1 MSQRLLAVVL
11 LLSAAGSAAAVRD
24 YAVGPAPSWV
34 LPASAH
40 ARPAPAKEISAGAY
54 WRVVDYQVRV
64 ERNTTEEYHRFAIE
78 LLNER
83 GVEDNAQIA
92 LDFDP
97 TYQSLIVHHVSIRRG
112 ATRADALG
120 SARAS
125 VLQREKDLEN
135 RIYDGSKTLNLVLA
149 DVRVGDVIE
158 YSYSLRGRNPV
169 FGKRFYD
176 SYSMGWA
183 DPVAFLRLRVLH
195 PPGSDIRYKVHAG
208 NAQPVVRDQGDQ
220 REMLWEM
227 ADVPGRIAEDDRPG
241 WHVLYPYIQ
250 LSEAR
255 SWNEVG
261 RWAHALFQAYT
272 PGGETLLARSGLA
285 DARKLPA
292 GERTLRS
299 LRFVQQQI
307 RYTGIAIGPGSH
319 QPANPGVVLERRF
332 GDCKDKSLL
341 LVHLLRALDV
351 EADTALVNNYRGRS
365 LDALL
370 PSPLAFNHS
379 VVRARVDGRDYWLDP
394 TMAPQGGG
402 LDDVYQPDYGF
413 ALLVAADTTEL
424 VRMPAARAA
433 APLQEV
439 HDVFDLRAGLSKPGT
454 LTVTSRY
461 LGREADRIRA
471 RFAGSSR
478 AQIESDYLNFYARS
492 YPVEAIGSM
501 EVRDDLQANRL
512 QVIER
517 YRLASAFQ
525 DATEGGKELYVRGYS
540 LDEFVRKPDTPVR
553 RSPLAISHP
562 VNVRHVVEVRLPE
575 AWNLAD
581 ESGEVLD
588 PAFEF
593 RARRHYDAREELLRL
608 EYSYRSLSD
617 HVAAPAL
624 GAYLAKLDKVDEEY
638 GYWLSYGADT
648 ADRTG
653 YVPAF
658 YIAGLLALAAGLW
671 LARRMYLYSP
681 PALQSPTAGTL
692 RGIDG
697 WLLLPALGCVVG
709 PPVALYMVW
718 TLSLHFAPD
727 VWSGAHAVLSP
738 VLRSIAH
745 PYLVVCFALAV
756 IFVCAECALSVLFFK
771 RRTSVPR
778 LFPALCWVAV
788 GLVALM
794 SFGFDF
800 AKDKQ
805 TLATGLAEVA
815 RSILTA
821 VIWTVYFRRSRRVR
835 STFVETLPEPTAL
848 GAPAPPTGTVS
859 VAAPSHGAAGPAMA
873 TDPPPA

>member
-1 MSQRLLAVVL
+1 VRNPLLAVVL
-11 LLSAAGSAAAVRD
+11 LLSAAAAAARD

-34 LPASAH
+34 LPANAH
-40 ARPAPAKEISAGAY
+40 ARPAPASEVSAGAY

-64 ERNTTEEYHRFAIE
+64 DDNTTEEYHRFAIE

-97 TYQSLIVHHVSIRRG
+97 TYQSLTVHQVSIRRG

-120 SARAS
+120 NARAS

-149 DVRVGDVIE
+149 DVRVGDVLE

-169 FGKRFYD
+169 FGTRYYD
-176 SYSMGWA
+176 SFRMGWA

-195 PPGSDIRYKVHAG
+195 PPGRDIRYKVHAG
-208 NAQPVVRDQGDQ
+208 IAQPVRRDQGDQ

-227 ADVPGRIAEDDRPG
+227 ADVPGRINEDDRPG

-255 SWNEVG
+255 NWNEVG
-261 RWAHALFQAYT
+261 RWAHALFQAYA
-272 PGGETLLARSGLA
+272 PGGEKLLARSGLA
-285 DARKLPA
+285 QARKLPA
-292 GERTLRS
+292 GERILRA

-319 QPANPGVVLERRF
+319 QPADPGVVLERRF

-341 LVHLLRALDV
+341 LVQLLRALDI
-351 EADTALVNNYRGRS
+351 EADTALVNNYRGMS

-370 PSPLAFNHS
+370 PSPLAFNHAI
-379 VVRARVDGRDYWLDP
+379 VRARVDGRDYWLDP

-424 VRMPAARAA
+424 LRMPRARAA
-433 APLQEV
+433 APLQDV
-439 HDVFDLRAGLSKPGT
+439 HDVFDLRAGVGKPGT

-461 LGREADRIRA
+461 LGREADRMRA

-478 AQIESDYLNFYARS
+478 AQIESDYLNFYARDYS
-492 YPVEAIGSM
+492 VEAIGRI
-501 EVRDDLQANRL
+501 EVRDDLPANRL

-517 YRLASAFQ
+517 YRLATAFQ
-525 DATEGGKELYVRGYS
+525 DATEGGKELHVRGYS
-540 LDEFVRKPDTPVR
+540 LDEFVRKPDTLVR
-553 RSPLAISHP
+553 QSPLAISHP
-562 VNVRHVVEVRLPE
+562 VNVRHVIEVRLPE
-575 AWNLAD
+575 AWNLED
-581 ESGEVLD
+581 ESAEILD

-593 RARRHYDAREELLRL
+593 RASRHYDAREEVLRL
-608 EYSYRSLSD
+608 EYSYRSLAD
-617 HVAAPAL
+617 HVAPQAL
-624 GAYLAKLDKVDEEY
+624 GAYLAKLDTVDEEY
-638 GYWLSYGADT
+638 GYWFSYGADS
-648 ADRTG
+648 ADGTG

-658 YIAGLLALAAGLW
+658 YIVGLLALAAGLW
-671 LARRMYLYSP
+671 LARGMYRYSP
-681 PALQSPTAGTL
+681 PALQPPTAETR
-692 RGIDG
+692 RGIHG
-697 WLLLPALGCVVG
+697 WLLLPALGCVFG

-718 TLSLHFAPD
+718 TLSGHFGTD
-727 VWSGAHAVLSP
+727 VWGGTYAVLSP

-745 PYLVVCFALAV
+745 PYLVACFALAV
-756 IFVCAECALSVLFFK
+756 VFACAEGALTLLFFK

-778 LFPALCWVAV
+778 LFPAMCWVSV
-788 GLVALM
+788 GLVVLI
-794 SFGFDF
+794 SFGFDS
-800 AKDKQ
+800 ARDEES
-805 TLATGLAEVA
+805 LATSLSEVA
-815 RSILTA
+815 RSIFTA
-821 VIWTVYFRRSRRVR
+821 AIWTAYFRRSRRVR

-848 GAPAPPTGTVS
+848 GAPAPPTYAVS
-859 VAAPSHGAAGPAMA
+859 VAARSPGAAGPAMA